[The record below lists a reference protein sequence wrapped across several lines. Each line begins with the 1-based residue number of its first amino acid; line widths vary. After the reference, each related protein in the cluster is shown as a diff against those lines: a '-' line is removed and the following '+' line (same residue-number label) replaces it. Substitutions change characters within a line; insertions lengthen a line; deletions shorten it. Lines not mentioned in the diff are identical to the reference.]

1 MTESPGSSSHAPS
14 VQASAAAA
22 AVTAA
27 RRRPDSHRYTMNT
40 PGTSLIAVA
49 SPTSAPR
56 GHRGDRAA
64 QSATASASSTVST
77 WPNRISSRIGNR

>member
-1 MTESPGSSSHAPS
+1 MTESRGSSSQAPS
-14 VQASAAAA
+14 VQASAATA

-56 GHRGDRAA
+56 GQRGDRAA
-64 QSATASASSTVST
+64 QSATAIASSTMST

>member
-1 MTESPGSSSHAPS
+1 
-14 VQASAAAA
+14 
-22 AVTAA
+22 
-27 RRRPDSHRYTMNT
+27 MNT

-56 GHRGDRAA
+56 GQRGARAA
-64 QSATASASSTVST
+64 QSARAIASSTVST

>member
-1 MTESPGSSSHAPS
+1 M
-14 VQASAAAA
+14 VASATVT

-56 GHRGDRAA
+56 GQRGDRAA
-64 QSATASASSTVST
+64 QSAKAIASRTMST